1 MVEISDHPYEI
12 LTIGSSKYE
21 KTNTLFN
28 IRGHQPDI
36 DKIILY
42 VKGPDQAKYQL
53 LINNREGVA

>member
-1 MVEISDHPYEI
+1 MKKQIH
-12 LTIGSSKYE
+12 
-21 KTNTLFN
+21 LFN